1 MRGEAKNGKLMAI
14 TWLARTAEQASA
26 GMALS
31 RTYSPLRRPP
41 ARSFARCSMPDEN
54 GRRSMKEARL
64 LSERASERVL
74 HFRKGEKIFLWRV
87 HRTMAQPKPSWDGD
101 GGRGGEDGNDE
112 EACSS

>member
-14 TWLARTAEQASA
+14 TWLARTAERASA

-64 LSERASERVL
+64 LSERASERASIALPERGKDLFVAGSSNYGAAKAKL
-74 HFRKGEKIFLWRV
+74 
-87 HRTMAQPKPSWDGD
+87 
-101 GGRGGEDGNDE
+101 GRRRRERG
-112 EACSS
+112 

>member
-14 TWLARTAEQASA
+14 TWLARTAERASA

-31 RTYSPLRRPP
+31 RTYSPLHRPP

-64 LSERASERVL
+64 LSERASEYCTSG
-74 HFRKGEKIFLWRV
+74 KGKRSFCGGFIELWRSQSQAG
-87 HRTMAQPKPSWDGD
+87 TETEE
-101 GGRGGEDGNDE
+101 RG
-112 EACSS
+112 